1 MSISEIL
8 KKNKP
13 DITASSLKTYI
24 SILNSIYKKMGGD
37 KEPDIDFFISK
48 QDEIIDYLKDIPY
61 NTRKTKLASLVS
73 LCFHNQKC
81 ADKYRKIMIEDI
93 NKYNDQ
99 QKTQV
104 PTEKEKKN
112 WVSQEELKRVYN
124 NLYKDAYHLF
134 NRDNLT
140 KNELMRLQNLVTL
153 SLYTLIPPRRLLDY
167 TLMKLRNYD
176 ESKDNYMGKKKFF
189 FNNYKTDKSYG
200 KQTIDINTKLYNIIK
215 KWEKKHNNDYLLF
228 SDNGKPLQPSQLTLR
243 LNKLFG
249 KRVSVNALRHS
260 FITEDVLEAMPE
272 IRKLEKTAREMG
284 HSLDSQILYKKIL
297 QD

>member
-1 MSISEIL
+1 
-8 KKNKP
+8 
-13 DITASSLKTYI
+13 
-24 SILNSIYKKMGGD
+24 
-37 KEPDIDFFISK
+37 
-48 QDEIIDYLKDIPY
+48 
-61 NTRKTKLASLVS
+61 
-73 LCFHNQKC
+73 
-81 ADKYRKIMIEDI
+81 
-93 NKYNDQ
+93 
-99 QKTQV
+99 
-104 PTEKEKKN
+104 
-112 WVSQEELKRVYN
+112 
-124 NLYKDAYHLF
+124 
-134 NRDNLT
+134 
-140 KNELMRLQNLVTL
+140 MRLQNLVTL